1 MNSST
6 DQSQQ
11 PSEYQ
16 ANMEILRQIPLFSV
30 LPIEALKVLAY
41 FCSRESFEPG
51 EIVFQQEE
59 SDANA
64 FYILAGSAQ
73 LIHRRDGKEEV
84 LKRYSEGD
92 FLGGLSL
99 LCGMKRLFSLK
110 AEERLEC
117 VVLSREKFQKLWEQY
132 PEISKRL
139 IEGLSASIY
148 LWEQRLLASES
159 KCPNCLESS
168 GVTLV

>member
-1 MNSST
+1 M

-41 FCSRESFEPG
+41 FCVRENYVEG
-51 EIVFQQEE
+51 DIVFQQEE
-59 SDANA
+59 SDSNA
-64 FYILAGSAQ
+64 YFILAGSAV
-73 LIHRRDGKEEV
+73 LIHRRNGVDEV
-84 LKRYSEGD
+84 LKRYGEGD

-99 LCGMKRLFSLK
+99 LCGMKRLFSLR
-110 AEERLEC
+110 AEGRLSC

-148 LWEQRLLASES
+148 QWEQRLLASEQ
-159 KCPNCLESS
+159 KCPTCLESS
-168 GVTLV
+168 GITLV